1 MLRIVMDTT
10 GDLGEDWQ
18 EKYDINL
25 IPINIIHHGTSYRQG
40 IDINY
45 DDFYRIIEEE
55 GIIPTTSQPTPYQFV
70 EFYKKIAK
78 PGDDIL
84 SIHITEKLSGT
95 MASARQAAE
104 MLKDEYNIHPFDSAS
119 GAACMGM
126 MCKEARLMERA
137 GGSLASI
144 WDKLSMIRQKMVF
157 LFTLDTV
164 KFARLSGR
172 INSFEA
178 ILASVLDIKPI
189 LEVQNG
195 FIETIDKVRI
205 RKSSLARLIRYMQGK
220 MGEQP
225 LHMAVA
231 HAHDLAAGELI
242 LEQVKKMFNCVDIV
256 FTEVSI
262 SLATHFGPG
271 AIGLAA
277 YPA

>member
-1 MLRIVMDTT
+1 MDTT

-195 FIETIDKVRI
+195 FIETIDKVRT

-277 YPA
+277 YPV